1 MSDASIPWPPLI
13 VADQIPRWVKWR
25 DFLLTLMMWILF
37 AVVLEREFKLFVGRL
52 LEYWGLGDF
61 ETEANW
67 VEFFEKL
74 MPHIQVTLM
83 LVGVL
88 ALASLITLY
97 RRRRGL
103 LLPAP
108 PLLEIANEARRA
120 GMEEDALA
128 AARDLRI
135 AVVHIDEN
143 GTHRVTPR

>member
-1 MSDASIPWPPLI
+1 MSYASKPWPPLI

-74 MPHIQVTLM
+74 MPHIQATMM

-97 RRRRGL
+97 SRRRSL
-103 LLPAP
+103 LLPPPP
-108 PLLEIANEARRA
+108 PLAIADEARRA
-120 GMEEDALA
+120 GMNETALA
-128 AARDLRI
+128 AARELRI
-135 AVVHIDEN
+135 AVVFIDED
-143 GTHRVTPR
+143 GTHRSNPK